1 MSEETQEGGLSTL
14 KKTVIGIATTAVTA
28 AGAYVTTHIEA
39 IFGGGEEEVKTEQVA
54 QPAAAAAAAP
64 IILNIENNNTQQQNN
79 SGGGKTIIK
88 ETVREVPA
96 ASSTPA
102 PVVEEKPE
110 TPAERMARLKK
121 QREDQNGG
129 K

>member
-1 MSEETQEGGLSTL
+1 MKEEIQEGMSSL
-14 KKTVIGIATTAVTA
+14 KKGILAMASTMVAAVGT
-28 AGAYVTTHIEA
+28 YVTTQFNSIMGIEEGSA
-39 IFGGGEEEVKTEQVA
+39 PTEVVA
-54 QPAAAAAAAP
+54 PV
-64 IILNIENNNTQQQNN
+64 ENNNSQSVNVTGPEIIINVPQQAAPAR
-79 SGGGKTIIK
+79 TTVIK

-96 ASSTPA
+96 AAPA
-102 PVVEEKPE
+102 QVVEEKPE

>member
-1 MSEETQEGGLSTL
+1 MSEENEGGLSTL
-14 KKTVIGIATTAVTA
+14 KKTIIGIATTAITA

-39 IFGGGEEEVKTEQVA
+39 IFGGDEEEVKTEQVA
-54 QPAAAAAAAP
+54 QPAAASAP
-64 IILNIENNNTQQQNN
+64 IILNIDNSSQNNSTN
-79 SGGGKTIIK
+79 SGGGGGTTIIK

-96 ASSTPA
+96 AQAAPA
-102 PVVEEKPE
+102 QVVEEKPE

-121 QREDQNGG
+121 QREEQNAG

>member
-1 MSEETQEGGLSTL
+1 MSEENENGLSTL
-14 KKTVIGIATTAVTA
+14 KKTVIGIATTAITA

-39 IFGGGEEEVKTEQVA
+39 IFGGGEEEVKTEEVA
-54 QPAAAAAAAP
+54 QPAAAAPAP

-79 SGGGKTIIK
+79 GGGTKVIERVIEK
-88 ETVREVPA
+88 PA
-96 ASSTPA
+96 AQPA
-102 PVVEEKPE
+102 PVQVVEEKPE

-121 QREDQNGG
+121 QREEQNAG

>member
-1 MSEETQEGGLSTL
+1 MSEENEGGLSTL
-14 KKTVIGIATTAVTA
+14 KKTIIGIATTAITA

-39 IFGGGEEEVKTEQVA
+39 IFGGGEEEVKTEEVA
-54 QPAAAAAAAP
+54 QPAAAAAP
-64 IILNIENNNTQQQNN
+64 IILNIDNSSQNNSTN
-79 SGGGKTIIK
+79 SGGGGTTIIK

-96 ASSTPA
+96 AQAAPA
-102 PVVEEKPE
+102 QVVEEKPE

-121 QREDQNGG
+121 QREEQNAG